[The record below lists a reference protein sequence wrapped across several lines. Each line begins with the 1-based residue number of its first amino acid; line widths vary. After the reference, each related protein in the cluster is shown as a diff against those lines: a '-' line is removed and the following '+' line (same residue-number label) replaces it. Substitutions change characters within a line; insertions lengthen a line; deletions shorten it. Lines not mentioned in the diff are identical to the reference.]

1 MFAERVPQKSTV
13 NTSKLNTKSMATMNE
28 QMGTSLHTMT
38 MALRKL
44 ASSTPRFTSSTMSQL
59 TQDISTS
66 PGTSSC
72 PESVGTK

>member
-1 MFAERVPQKSTV
+1 
-13 NTSKLNTKSMATMNE
+13 MNE

-44 ASSTPRFTSSTMSQL
+44 ACLDAGRIAPAGAMSQL

-66 PGTSSC
+66 PGTSSW